1 MTDTT
6 GQKAPAPAME
16 FETYRAARNQWWDV
30 WDQFKTHKGALFGL
44 GFFVFILLFVFIGPL
59 IWTLDPQF
67 IDIRARNSG
76 PSLAHPLGTD
86 QLGRDTLARM
96 MAGGQTSIAVGLTAM
111 LLALFLGTLIG
122 VLAGYFRKVDGLLMR
137 TTDLFL
143 ALPLLPLL
151 LVIIMLYR
159 DNLRAAFG
167 PEGGIFVLI
176 VVVIGA
182 TSWMQTARVVR
193 GDVLALKEREF
204 VLAAK
209 SIGTP
214 PHRMITRHLLPNVMS
229 PIMVSATLGIA
240 NAIITESAL
249 SFLGLGFP
257 SDFPT
262 WGRLLF
268 DATDWLTQ
276 NPERVIWPGL
286 AISLTVLSV
295 NYIGD
300 GLRDALRP
308 AHPRALR
315 PARRTLPNVPRP
327 AKAGGR
333 FRFMRFPCPGST
345 SPSPS
350 WARSSARPRSRP
362 PMGSPASVPA
372 CWWCWATQSPS
383 TCWLRFCAPSR
394 WALPM
399 RSGQARASPLSRS

>member
-1 MTDTT
+1 
-6 GQKAPAPAME
+6 ME
-16 FETYRAARNQWWDV
+16 FETYRAPRNQWWDV

-44 GFFVFILLFVFIGPL
+44 GFFIFALLFVYLGPL
-59 IWTLDPQF
+59 VWRIDPQF

-76 PSLAHPLGTD
+76 PTWAHPMGTD
-86 QLGRDTLARM
+86 QLGRDTMARM

-111 LLALFLGTLIG
+111 ALALFLGSLIG
-122 VLAGYFRKVDGLLMR
+122 VMAGYFKKLDGLLMR

-143 ALPLLPLL
+143 AMPLLPLL
-151 LVIIMLYR
+151 LVTIMLFR
-159 DNLRAAFG
+159 DPLRASFG
-167 PEGGIFVLI
+167 PEGGIFILI
-176 VVVIGA
+176 VVMIGV

-193 GDVLALKEREF
+193 AEVLALKEREF
-204 VLAAK
+204 VLAAR

-214 PHRMITRHLLPNVMS
+214 SHRMITRHLLPNVMS

-300 GLRDALRP
+300 GLRDALD
-308 AHPRALR
+308 PRIR
-315 PARRTLPNVPRP
+315 
-327 AKAGGR
+327 GR
-333 FRFMRFPCPGST
+333 
-345 SPSPS
+345 
-350 WARSSARPRSRP
+350 
-362 PMGSPASVPA
+362 
-372 CWWCWATQSPS
+372 
-383 TCWLRFCAPSR
+383 
-394 WALPM
+394 
-399 RSGQARASPLSRS
+399 